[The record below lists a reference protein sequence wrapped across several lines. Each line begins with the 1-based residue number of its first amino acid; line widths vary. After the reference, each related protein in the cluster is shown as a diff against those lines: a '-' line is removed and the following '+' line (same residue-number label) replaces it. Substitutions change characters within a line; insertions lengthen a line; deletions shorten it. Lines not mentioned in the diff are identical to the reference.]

1 MKTKSLFSASAVL
14 VSMLFCGL
22 FSVDTATCNSAEG
35 VRIIIR
41 QKPTEPQ
48 GAPKSISYN
57 PFSAELTDVG
67 VLLVSDCNC
76 GSADVTLWSV
86 GGDYYYTVFD
96 TSDGATLLPV
106 SGNTGDY
113 YTINITMSDGT
124 EFEGDFN
131 I

>member
-1 MKTKSLFSASAVL
+1 
-14 VSMLFCGL
+14 ML
-22 FSVDTATCNSAEG
+22 
-35 VRIIIR
+35 
-41 QKPTEPQ
+41 
-48 GAPKSISYN
+48 YN